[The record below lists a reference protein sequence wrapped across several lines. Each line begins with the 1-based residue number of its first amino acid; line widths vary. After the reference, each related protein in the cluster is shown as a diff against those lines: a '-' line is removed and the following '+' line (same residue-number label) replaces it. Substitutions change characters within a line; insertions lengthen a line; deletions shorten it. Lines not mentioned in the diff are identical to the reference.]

1 MIDPSQLKIC
11 YSYLMQMEMMVL
23 SNILALN
30 DFLPTSLCIILAGPV
45 TDKIGKEQYS
55 DLVSS
60 LQ

>member
-1 MIDPSQLKIC
+1 
-11 YSYLMQMEMMVL
+11 MQMEMMVL